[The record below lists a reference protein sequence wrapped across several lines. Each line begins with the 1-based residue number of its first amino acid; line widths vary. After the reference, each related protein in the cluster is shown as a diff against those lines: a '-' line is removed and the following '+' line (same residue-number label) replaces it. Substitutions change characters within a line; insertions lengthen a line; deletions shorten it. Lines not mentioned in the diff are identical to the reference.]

1 MDYEW
6 RFYFVIIPDLEA
18 KNTVHGLLMH
28 CLVFFYF
35 TGQTSLQVVREH
47 YGHFAILE
55 ATLHI
60 RFEHSE
66 ITLGIFEDGLVTK
79 EGWRIIPFTAP
90 AVSQT

>member
-1 MDYEW
+1 M
-6 RFYFVIIPDLEA
+6 
-18 KNTVHGLLMH
+18 
-28 CLVFFYF
+28 
-35 TGQTSLQVVREH
+35 REH

-66 ITLGIFEDGLVTK
+66 ITLGISDDGLVTK

-90 AVSQT
+90 TVSQT